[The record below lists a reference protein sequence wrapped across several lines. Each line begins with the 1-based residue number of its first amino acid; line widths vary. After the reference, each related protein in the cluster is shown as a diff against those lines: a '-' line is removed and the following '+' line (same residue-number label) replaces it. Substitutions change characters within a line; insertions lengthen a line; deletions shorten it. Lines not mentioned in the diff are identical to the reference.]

1 MGPLALAVAERA
13 KRRRRVLP
21 ESHDWKSGIAADV
34 RHALRA
40 IRLNRSFS
48 AIVVL
53 TLAIG
58 IGSCTAV
65 FSIVNALLLGSLP
78 YPNPG
83 QLTLVWETEG
93 DNRDGSFH
101 RCPTGVRRLE
111 DGNAQ
116 LFLDGYLGIPHL

>member
-1 MGPLALAVAERA
+1 VAERA
-13 KRRRRVLP
+13 TRRRRVLP
-21 ESHDWKSGIAADV
+21 GESRLEERHCRRC

-65 FSIVNALLLGSLP
+65 FSIVNALLFGSLP
-78 YPNPG
+78 Y
-83 QLTLVWETEG
+83 
-93 DNRDGSFH
+93 
-101 RCPTGVRRLE
+101 
-111 DGNAQ
+111 
-116 LFLDGYLGIPHL
+116 